1 MNLAENAAI
10 TQLRPHDTNMRSQVA
25 ERALYFWNNEYF
37 CNLVSD
43 NVDVILPIM
52 FAPLYENSKGHWNRY
67 ASSTP
72 QHSFSTLSSVTYT
85 YTPRLSS
92 QNNPRHGL
100 QRHEALHGSQPAALR
115 RMLARIHRAT
125 EQRRSCKAKPSSQ
138 VGSPGGFGRTDE
150 VRRRRRQR
158 YHRGRCRRYS
168 CARRPATFDQS
179 REQQRRFFAERRRR

>member
-10 TQLRPHDTNMRSQVA
+10 IQARQQILTRSQVA

-67 ASSTP
+67 ASPTP
-72 QHSFSTLSSVTYT
+72 QHSFSTLPFVTFT

-138 VGSPGGFGRTDE
+138 MGSPGGFGRTDE
-150 VRRRRRQR
+150 VWRQR
-158 YHRGRCRRYS
+158 YHRGRRRRYS
-168 CARRPATFDQS
+168 RARCPTTLD
-179 REQQRRFFAERRRR
+179 